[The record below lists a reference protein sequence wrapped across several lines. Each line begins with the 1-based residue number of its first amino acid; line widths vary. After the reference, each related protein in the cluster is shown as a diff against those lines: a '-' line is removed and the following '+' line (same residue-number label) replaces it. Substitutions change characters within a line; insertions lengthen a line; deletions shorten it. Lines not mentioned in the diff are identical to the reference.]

1 MTEGR
6 GNHAGGCGNDVGAAR
21 TTGVLVGEYA
31 PRYWSDSYD
40 VVMDDIERIGGFG
53 CDPGKDR

>member
-6 GNHAGGCGNDVGAAR
+6 RERRVGQRERRGFWWAN
-21 TTGVLVGEYA
+21 TLHVIG
-31 PRYWSDSYD
+31 SDSYD

-53 CDPGKDR
+53 CDPGKDG